1 MPEGVVTVRYLLL
14 CAHCEPGARLT
25 EEELLRAPY
34 PHAYVSF
41 YREAVGICPKF
52 TRAIDPITLAIGY
65 TNGSSFLIDTRSTY
79 HSAAVLDGTITEVN
93 EYSLP
98 YSYRTAD
105 HQVEVYQGTDAGRPV
120 LAATITRRPG
130 ERVILT
136 TSDENVFIAVFSE
149 SLGVQ
154 AAQMVVRVQRMRS
167 MDPGTEQAIIIATE
181 LEVAA
186 VAIDEGVLVAIDS
199 RGVLMVGVL
208 ADLLVETSDSRVLM
222 SKIHTRHLSLSDAIP
237 DYPVACAF
245 SNSLGLIVVG
255 TSLGKLYFFDASL
268 TDLCILS
275 PENNAIDLRELLS
288 IRPTIFS
295 IAIIN
300 RQVIVVPERS
310 LPLVINLLNI
320 SSQDDLFLSR
330 LMGLT
335 PQKAVWFN
343 ITAAEAI
350 EDALKH
356 IVAAKEEPSP
366 TQDLDKL
373 FLDALGQD
381 ALSYVRAGAPDL
393 RKQRLLVV
401 AQHEHRILRT
411 GREALTSKFL
421 ATLKHTVSLLLSVHL
436 VEFAIPLVLQLR
448 TRRQEDARPLSDALF
463 RSIYSH
469 CLENNLT
476 TLCAAL
482 STILDDDIRGFSQRQ
497 ARLRE
502 QRLGQSAEATLI
514 ASSVLNLAISKL
526 LNGSV
531 HEAMQHLDSLS
542 LSRVIDLTDIS
553 EFIRGYTNDLARV
566 KDI

>member
-1 MPEGVVTVRYLLL
+1 MPENVISVRYLLL

-52 TRAIDPITLAIGY
+52 ARALDPITLAIGY
-65 TNGSSFLIDTRSTY
+65 TNGSTFLIDTRSTY
-79 HSAAVLDGTITEVN
+79 HSTAVLDGTITEVN
-93 EYSLP
+93 EHSLP
-98 YSYRTAD
+98 YNYHATD
-105 HQVEVYQGTDAGRPV
+105 HQVEVYQGTEAGRPV
-120 LAATITRRPG
+120 LAATITRKPG
-130 ERVILT
+130 ERVLLT
-136 TSDENVFIAVFSE
+136 TSNENVFIAVFSE

-154 AAQMVVRVQRMRS
+154 AANLVIRVQRMRS
-167 MDPGTEQAIIIATE
+167 MDPGTEQTVVIATE
-181 LEVAA
+181 VEVVA
-186 VAIDEGVLVAIDS
+186 VAIDEGVLIAIDS
-199 RGVLMVGVL
+199 RGVMMAGVL
-208 ADLLVETSDSRVLM
+208 ADLLVETSDPHILL
-222 SKIHTRHLSLSDAIP
+222 SKIHTRQLSLSDAVP

-245 SNSLGLIVVG
+245 SNSLGLIVMG

-268 TDLCILS
+268 TDLCVLS
-275 PENNAIDLRELLS
+275 PENNVLDLRELLA
-288 IRPTIFS
+288 IRPTIFT
-295 IAIIN
+295 IVIIN
-300 RQVIVVPERS
+300 RQVVVVPERS
-310 LPLVINLLNI
+310 LPLIVNLLNI

-330 LMGLT
+330 LMSPT

-343 ITAAEAI
+343 VTAAETI

-356 IVAAKEEPSP
+356 ILAAKEEPSP
-366 TQDLDKL
+366 TPELDKL
-373 FLDALGQD
+373 FLNALGTD
-381 ALSYVRAGAPDL
+381 AFSYVRAGASDL

-421 ATLKHTVSLLLSVHL
+421 ATLRQTVSLLLSVHL
-436 VEFAIPLVLQLR
+436 VEFAIALVLQLR
-448 TRRQEDARPLSDALF
+448 ARRQEDARPLSDSLF
-463 RSIYSH
+463 RTIYAY

-482 STILDDDIRGFSQRQ
+482 STILDDDVRGFSQRQ

-502 QRLGQSAEATLI
+502 QRLGQSADATLI
-514 ASSVLNLAISKL
+514 ASSVLHLAISKL
-526 LNGSV
+526 LDGSV

-542 LSRVIDLTDIS
+542 LSRVIDLADIS